1 MPGRLERTL
10 HVHARVL
17 MGCSSFEPLLRGRG
31 YKRTVQPLGEDLR
44 THLHDVEA
52 DTAGCAQRPGKCPT
66 LRRLLDAFGPRVDM
80 GSTSRPGSIAIDDAP
95 TGGIGIGHET
105 NQIRRRLS
113 SSTSDAH
120 AHRALIQAES
130 VVATNSVPR
139 GTDPQVYS
147 PAGGAGACGATA
159 PPAPPSGRMS
169 IRHPVSLAASR
180 AFCPSRPIA
189 KDSW

>member
-31 YKRTVQPLGEDLR
+31 YKRTVQPLAEDLR
-44 THLHDVEA
+44 THLQDVEA
-52 DTAGCAQRPGKCPT
+52 DTARRAQRPGKCPT

-95 TGGIGIGHET
+95 TGGIGVGYEA

-113 SSTSDAH
+113 SSTSDAY

-130 VVATNSVPR
+130 VVATNSVPQ

-147 PAGGAGACGATA
+147 PAVGVGACGAPA
-159 PPAPPSGRMS
+159 PLPPSGRMS